1 MPKIVDHDA
10 RRREIIEAVWALI
23 ARRGL
28 DAVTMRDLA
37 AEAGYANGALTGYF
51 RNKDEILLAAFQH
64 AFEST
69 NVRARESI
77 ADATGLAALR
87 LLCLEIMPLDD
98 VRLMEAR
105 VVIAFWDRAVH
116 DDRMTGV
123 HENAMAAWREQMC
136 GYLQQAR
143 AQGDIGTRSP
153 DDEVVDTLLAALMGF
168 QINAVLLPHA
178 TTPRRQEAV
187 LDGLLRSLRP

>member
-37 AEAGYANGALTGYF
+37 AEAGYANGALAGYF

-69 NVRARESI
+69 NVRARRSI
-77 ADATGLAALR
+77 GDATGLPALR
-87 LLCLEIMPLDD
+87 LLCLEIMPLDE

-105 VVIAFWDRAVH
+105 VVIAFWD
-116 DDRMTGV
+116 
-123 HENAMAAWREQMC
+123 
-136 GYLQQAR
+136 
-143 AQGDIGTRSP
+143 
-153 DDEVVDTLLAALMGF
+153 
-168 QINAVLLPHA
+168 
-178 TTPRRQEAV
+178 
-187 LDGLLRSLRP
+187 

>member
-1 MPKIVDHDA
+1 MPKIVDHEA

-37 AEAGYANGALTGYF
+37 AEAGYANGALAGYF

-87 LLCLEIMPLDD
+87 LLCLEIIPLDD

-116 DDRMTGV
+116 DARMAEV
-123 HENAMAAWREQMC
+123 HENAMAAWREQMR

-143 AQGDIGTRSP
+143 RQGDIGTSTP

-168 QINAVLLPHA
+168 QINAVLLPHS

-187 LDGLLRSLRP
+187 LNGLLGALRP